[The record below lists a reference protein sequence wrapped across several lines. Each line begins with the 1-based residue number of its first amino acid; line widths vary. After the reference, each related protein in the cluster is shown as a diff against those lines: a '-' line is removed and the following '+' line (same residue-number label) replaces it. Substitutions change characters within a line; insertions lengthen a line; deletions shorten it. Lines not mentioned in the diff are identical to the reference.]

1 SENAYMRRNL
11 FRVPGFCKRRSIV
24 AHLPGRSIPMSSPLR
39 LLVLA
44 PLVVL
49 CGCSNTLNPF
59 CGSSR
64 PAPLIGSLSPST
76 VTFTQ
81 VQQGVL
87 LKVNGSNFVSASE
100 ILING
105 KALGPTVVSNHQLQI
120 MLTSGAISGPGNVS
134 VKVM

>member
-1 SENAYMRRNL
+1 MASRL
-11 FRVPGFCKRRSIV
+11 GFRL
-24 AHLPGRSIPMSSPLR
+24 AA
-39 LLVLA
+39 LA

-49 CGCSNTLNPF
+49 AGCSNALNPF

-87 LKVNGSNFVSASE
+87 LKVNGNNFVPSSE
-100 ILING
+100 LIING
-105 KALGPTVVSNHQLQI
+105 KTLGATIVSNQELQI
-120 MLTSGAISGPGNVS
+120 MLNSSVISGPGSVN
-134 VKVM
+134 VKVTTPSGNVGDVGCTSGGTTSALVLTVQ

>member
-1 SENAYMRRNL
+1 MASRL
-11 FRVPGFCKRRSIV
+11 GFRL
-24 AHLPGRSIPMSSPLR
+24 AA
-39 LLVLA
+39 LA

-49 CGCSNTLNPF
+49 AGCSNALNPF

-87 LKVNGSNFVSASE
+87 LKVNGNNFVPSSE
-100 ILING
+100 LIING
-105 KALGPTVVSNHQLQI
+105 KTLGATIVSNQELQI
-120 MLTSGAISGPGNVS
+120 MLNSSVISGPGTVN
-134 VKVM
+134 VKVTTPSGNVGDVGCTSGGTTSALVLTVQ

>member
-1 SENAYMRRNL
+1 MT
-11 FRVPGFCKRRSIV
+11 
-24 AHLPGRSIPMSSPLR
+24 SSLR
-39 LLVLA
+39 LVALA
-44 PLVVL
+44 PLVIL
-49 CGCSNTLNPF
+49 AGCSNALNPF

-100 ILING
+100 IVING
-105 KALGPTVVSNHQLQI
+105 KALGPTVVSNQELDI
-120 MLTSGAISGPGNVS
+120 MLTSGVISGPGNVS
-134 VKVM
+134 VKVMTPSGNVGDVGCSSGGTSSALTLTVQ

>member
-1 SENAYMRRNL
+1 MASRL
-11 FRVPGFCKRRSIV
+11 GFRL
-24 AHLPGRSIPMSSPLR
+24 AA
-39 LLVLA
+39 LA

-49 CGCSNTLNPF
+49 AGCSNALNPF

-87 LKVNGSNFVSASE
+87 LKVNGSNFVPASE
-100 ILING
+100 LIVNG
-105 KALGPTVVSNHQLQI
+105 KTLGATIVSNQQLQI
-120 MLTSGAISGPGNVS
+120 MLTSSVITGPGSVN
-134 VKVM
+134 VKVTTPSGNVADVGCTSGGTTSALVLTVQ